1 MHITITTFYHKYYMI
16 IKSNKYIIAK
26 YPSQFQNYASTRKII
41 MSTQVINKFPI
52 IFFTDYLLDKKK
64 LITIA
69 PSGFV
74 WYGIQCSDD
83 CLLPNFTWSIY
94 AKVCST
100 QSNPHMYLSVMNVRW
115 ERCHHCPKF
124 LIMHWTLGI
133 YASYIHMYKRYAINK
148 KIIIF

>member
-1 MHITITTFYHKYYMI
+1 MI

-74 WYGIQCSDD
+74 
-83 CLLPNFTWSIY
+83 
-94 AKVCST
+94 
-100 QSNPHMYLSVMNVRW
+100 
-115 ERCHHCPKF
+115 
-124 LIMHWTLGI
+124 
-133 YASYIHMYKRYAINK
+133 
-148 KIIIF
+148 